1 MDTVK
6 QAVLARLRGE
16 ILSLGGLPAPVQQT
30 RLSGGLEGLRP
41 HFPHGSFPKGAVHEF
56 LCRQPEE
63 VASSIGFVSGLLSTC
78 LGSSGVVLWVCQAHQ
93 VYPPALVS
101 FRLAPHQVI
110 FVSATQQRQ
119 AAWVLEEALRCSS
132 LTAVVADLGQLD
144 FTLSRRLQLAVEHS
158 RTTGFVLNT
167 AARPAASTAC
177 VSRWR
182 VQALPSQWQDWLP
195 GVGRPRWQVQLLKM
209 RNGKPGSWQVEWGHN
224 GFRVLLPVADVQPLA
239 TVPRKAG

>member
-16 ILSLGGLPAPVQQT
+16 IMALGGLPAPVQRI
-30 RLSGGLEGLRP
+30 RLAGGLEALQP
-41 HFPHGSFPKGAVHEF
+41 HFPHGSFPKGAVHEL

-63 VASSIGFVSGLLSTC
+63 VAGTMGFVSGLLSTC
-78 LGSSGVVLWVCQAHQ
+78 LGSSGVVLWVCQSHQ
-93 VYPPALVS
+93 VFPPALVS

-110 FVSATQQRQ
+110 FIRPGLQRQ
-119 AAWVLEEALRCSS
+119 AAWVVEEALRCSS

-144 FTLSRRLQLAVEHS
+144 FALSRRLQLAVEQS

-167 AARPAASTAC
+167 AARPAAHTAC

-182 VQALPSQWQDWLP
+182 IQQLPSQWQPWMP

-209 RNGKPGSWQVEWGHN
+209 RNGKPGSWQVEWTHD
-224 GFRVLLPVADVQPLA
+224 GFRVLPPAADARPLA
-239 TVPRKAG
+239 EVPRKVG